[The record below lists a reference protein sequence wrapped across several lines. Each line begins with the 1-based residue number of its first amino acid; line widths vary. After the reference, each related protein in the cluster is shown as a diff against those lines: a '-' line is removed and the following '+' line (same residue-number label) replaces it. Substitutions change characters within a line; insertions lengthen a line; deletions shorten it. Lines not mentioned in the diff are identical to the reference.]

1 MLRARA
7 LRDINEQKACCEVCG
22 MTHNP
27 DMLYFAIFENETDC
41 LGTMEFRFTK
51 EGAKLTDVKPK
62 IGTYDDEA
70 MFILGKATLNFIDL
84 VGPKYVEYA
93 ADDEKLCGLLEFFPK
108 NGVMQV
114 NLEGY
119 FDEPCKRHHD
129 KEPGGT
135 K

>member
-7 LRDINEQKACCEVCG
+7 LRDIEEQKSCCNVCG

-51 EGAKLTDVKPK
+51 EGAILTNVKPK
-62 IGTYDDEA
+62 KDTYDDEA

-93 ADDEKLCGLLEFFPK
+93 ADDEKLCRLLEFFPK

-119 FDEPCKRHHD
+119 FSEPCKRHHEE
-129 KEPGGT
+129 K
-135 K
+135 

>member
-7 LRDINEQKACCEVCG
+7 LRDVEEQKSCCKACG
-22 MTHNP
+22 MEHNP

-51 EGAKLTDVKPK
+51 EGARITNVMPK
-62 IGTYDDEA
+62 IDTYDDEA

-93 ADDEKLCGLLEFFPK
+93 AQDQKLCRLLEFFPK

-114 NLEGY
+114 SLEGY
-119 FDEPCKRHHD
+119 FDEPCKRHN
-129 KEPGGT
+129 KQE

>member
-7 LRDINEQKACCEVCG
+7 LRDIGEQKNCCSVCG
-22 MTHNP
+22 MQHNP

-41 LGTMEFRFTK
+41 LGTLEFRFTK
-51 EGAKLTDVKPK
+51 EGAKITNVKPK
-62 IGTYDDEA
+62 EGTYDDEA

-93 ADDEKLCGLLEFFPK
+93 ADDEKLCRLLEFFPK

-114 NLEGY
+114 NLTGY
-119 FDEPCKRHHD
+119 FDEPCKRH
-129 KEPGGT
+129 KE

>member
-7 LRDINEQKACCEVCG
+7 LRDINEQKHCCEVCG

-27 DMLYFAIFENETDC
+27 DLLYFAIFENETDC

-51 EGAKLTDVKPK
+51 EGARLTDVKPK

-84 VGPKYVEYA
+84 IGPKYVEYTA
-93 ADDEKLCGLLEFFPK
+93 EDTKLRGLLEFFPK
-108 NGVMQV
+108 NDVWQV
-114 NLEGY
+114 NLENY
-119 FDEPCKRHHD
+119 FTEPCKRHHAAEED
-129 KEPGGT
+129 K

>member
-7 LRDINEQKACCEVCG
+7 IRDINEQKNCCEVCG

-41 LGTMEFRFTK
+41 LGTLEFRFTK
-51 EGAKLTDVKPK
+51 EGARITDVKPK
-62 IGTYDDEA
+62 LETYDEEA

-84 VGPKYVEYA
+84 VGPKYVEYTA
-93 ADDEKLCGLLEFFPK
+93 EDTKLSQLLEFYPK
-108 NGVMQV
+108 NGVLQV

-119 FDEPCKRHHD
+119 FTEPCKRHH
-129 KEPGGT
+129 KED
-135 K
+135 

>member
-7 LRDINEQKACCEVCG
+7 IRDINEQKNCCDVCC

-41 LGTMEFRFTK
+41 LGTLEFRFTK
-51 EGAKLTDVKPK
+51 EGAKITDVKPK
-62 IGTYDDEA
+62 KDTYDDEA

-84 VGPKYVEYA
+84 VGPKYVEYSA
-93 ADDEKLCGLLEFFPK
+93 EDEKLSQLLEFYPK
-108 NGVMQV
+108 NGVLQV

-119 FDEPCKRHHD
+119 FTEPCKRH
-129 KEPGGT
+129 KEN
-135 K
+135 

>member
-7 LRDINEQKACCEVCG
+7 LRDIEEQKNCCTVCG
-22 MTHNP
+22 MQHNP

-51 EGAKLTDVKPK
+51 EGARITNVMPK
-62 IGTYDDEA
+62 TGTYDDEA

-93 ADDEKLCGLLEFFPK
+93 ADDEKLCNLLEFYPK

-114 NLEGY
+114 NLVGY
-119 FDEPCKRHHD
+119 FDEPCKRHH
-129 KEPGGT
+129 KEE